1 MKTKLFLLSLLTAL
15 LITITLSITSFA
27 DTCEEIRNDT
37 LRLHVLA
44 NSNSDEDQKLK
55 LKVRDALLKTGCEIF
70 DGSATKE
77 KAEEKLN
84 KDKEKLIKTA
94 KEVID
99 ENGFNYD
106 VDITL
111 TEEFFT
117 TRTYRDVT
125 LPAGK
130 YMAVRVLIGESSGK
144 NWWCVM
150 FPPLCIPAAEK
161 DIDLFYSDEEVRL
174 VESNPKYEMR
184 FKIVEIYETIK
195 NKISVHG

>member
-55 LKVRDALLKTGCEIF
+55 LKVRDALLKTGCGIF
-70 DGSATKE
+70 DGSVTKE
-77 KAEEKLN
+77 NAEERLN

-150 FPPLCIPAAEK
+150 FPPLCMPAAEK
-161 DIDLFYSDEEVRL
+161 DIDLFYSDDEVRL